1 MEIKNNKLSGD
12 LTEFRLSPN
21 RGAPFAPP
29 APDTIVIHF
38 TAGGSLESSVQ
49 TLSDETS
56 KASAHVVV
64 GRDGKIVQL
73 VPFDTVAWHAGVSS
87 FQGRTGFNR
96 FSIGIEIDNAGRLTQ
111 TASGGF
117 MTWFMKPIDKADAVQ
132 AVHRSETVATWW
144 HAYTEVQ
151 IAKTFEL
158 CTLLIRAYNI
168 TSIVGHEEI
177 APSRKTD
184 PGPAF
189 PLDRLRDRLLGT
201 RRDEIGSAHLEVGV
215 ISAALLNARAEPST
229 SSTVLGTPLPRGTS
243 VQIVEARQGWLR
255 IISPRPAWVKEEHV
269 LREMIDFPSFAAD
282 GRPDSGGDERP
293 GGGGGGGRPGGGG
306 GEHRP

>member
-1 MEIKNNKLSGD
+1 MEIKNNRLSGD

-21 RGAPFAPP
+21 RGAPFAAP

-38 TAGGSLESSVQ
+38 TAGSSLESSVQ
-49 TLSDETS
+49 TLSNEAS
-56 KASAHVVV
+56 KASVHVVV

-73 VPFDTVAWHAGVSS
+73 VPFDTVAWHAGVSN

-111 TASGGF
+111 TASGSF
-117 MTWFMKPIDKADAVQ
+117 MTWFMKPIGAADAIQ
-132 AVHRSETVATWW
+132 AVHRNEAVATWW
-144 HAYTEVQ
+144 HAYTEAQ
-151 IAKTFEL
+151 IDKVFEL
-158 CTLLIRAYNI
+158 CRLLIGAYNI

-293 GGGGGGGRPGGGG
+293 GGGGGGGRPS
-306 GEHRP
+306 